1 MIFKPRT
8 KIGVADI
15 SDLTRSKVVRWQ
27 HNNYL
32 SLLLVMGLLFPMG
45 VAGLGWGDWKGGFFF
60 AGAARLLFVHHVS
73 SRMYTCCCFTADRSD
88 IYSPLSVSTRWLIG
102 SESTLS
108 TTSTLL
114 VTTSSPLWSPSA
126 RDTTTSTVSTGSYNE
141 DVGYPEADPN
151 HVITYRPIPHGLP

>member
-73 SRMYTCCCFTADRSD
+73 SRFHTCCCFTRLTA
-88 IYSPLSVSTRWLIG
+88 ITFVVHLLCQLVG
-102 SESTLS
+102 SLARRAHFRRQAH
-108 TTSTLL
+108 
-114 VTTSSPLWSPSA
+114 PS
-126 RDTTTSTVSTGSYNE
+126 
-141 DVGYPEADPN
+141 
-151 HVITYRPIPHGLP
+151 

>member
-1 MIFKPRT
+1 VQGSIKWWSRGHRAHHRYTDTNLDPYSAHEGFWWAHVGWMIFKPRT

-60 AGAARLLFVHHVS
+60 AGAARLLFVHHVGRPS
-73 SRMYTCCCFTADRSD
+73 GRVHT
-88 IYSPLSVSTRWLIG
+88 SP
-102 SESTLS
+102 
-108 TTSTLL
+108 
-114 VTTSSPLWSPSA
+114 
-126 RDTTTSTVSTGSYNE
+126 D
-141 DVGYPEADPN
+141 
-151 HVITYRPIPHGLP
+151 